1 MKFKNK
7 KTGEICTSIVK
18 VYQNFRE
25 MKQCVNCNMNCSSC
39 KLSRANNGKNIGCHV
54 FVYKFP
60 EQAAKMMGYKV
71 INDKLA
77 EAIKSDI
84 EQDNETLPP
93 EIPKYNF
100 REIEKGVNQANQALI
115 NAIDAIASLEP
126 DQTVNDNLLDELT
139 EPDQAIKA
147 DKGKY
152 RPTLVPT
159 GIIKAIARVR
169 EYGTQKYKDPENWKR
184 VEVDR
189 YKDALYR
196 HWLAYLDGEEVDK
209 ESGLSHLWHMATNL
223 DFIIEL
229 EGK

>member
-1 MKFKNK
+1 MKFKDKHTGIIYDNVKDAYDFYCSGQSCRTCGIRK
-7 KTGEICTSIVK
+7 KSAL
-18 VYQNFRE
+18 
-25 MKQCVNCNMNCSSC
+25 CVSWT
-39 KLSRANNGKNIGCHV
+39 RANPLE
-54 FVYKFP
+54 F
-60 EQAAKMMGYKV
+60 AKRAGYE
-71 INDKLA
+71 IIEDELT

-100 REIEKGVNQANQALI
+100 GEIEKGVNQANQALV
-115 NAIDAIASLEP
+115 NMVDTIASLE
-126 DQTVNDNLLDELT
+126 L
-139 EPDQAIKA
+139 DQAIKA

-169 EYGTQKYKDPENWKR
+169 EHGHQKYGDGADKWAEIDKS
-184 VEVDR
+184 R

-196 HWLAYLDGEEVDK
+196 HWLAYLDGEEVDT

-223 DFIIEL
+223 AFIIEM
-229 EGK
+229 EGKPE